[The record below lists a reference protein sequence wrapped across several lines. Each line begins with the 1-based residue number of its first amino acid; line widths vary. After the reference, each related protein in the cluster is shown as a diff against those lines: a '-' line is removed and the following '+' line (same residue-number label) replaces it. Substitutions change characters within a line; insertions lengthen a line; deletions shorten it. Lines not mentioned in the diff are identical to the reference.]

1 VDLEMVLESRLGLMV
16 LNTLGSGV
24 KIELMAKVNLYMSM
38 AMFTMDFGQTTKL
51 TDLESTN
58 M

>member
-1 VDLEMVLESRLGLMV
+1 MVLESRLGLMV

-38 AMFTMDFGQTTKL
+38 VMFTMDFGQTTKL